1 MREEAGTRSSRS
13 ASASALAG
21 AETRRFLLERNEDGT
36 VSVREDKVQSAQAW
50 A

>member
-1 MREEAGTRSSRS
+1 
-13 ASASALAG
+13 LAG
-21 AETRRFLLERNEDGT
+21 VETRRFLLERTETG